1 MNINSLPSPEI
12 KDTDVFITVITVL
25 VIFTA
30 ALIPSTPPPPEGQET
45 FDAVYYAFLPAL
57 TPVILQGW
65 QFCCS
70 VFDKTP
76 GSQELSQVVRTVNLH
91 LALAP
96 FLISVISALVFFG
109 CIADCVVIFIH
120 GHEPSARGI
129 ILPGAV
135 ALCLGYIFSV
145 YRLYASSPVQNGR
158 HVTLLIMLCCLTACL
173 SLAIIAGR
181 QDIFSG
187 AERESLLRIIISGLC
202 FTFCLLIGYTHLW
215 LNSSVPHLEQ
225 EDLKNRR

>member
-12 KDTDVFITVITVL
+12 KDTDVFITVINVL

-30 ALIPSTPPPPEGQET
+30 ALIPSMPPPPEVQET
-45 FDAVYYAFLPAL
+45 FDTVYYASLPAL

-76 GSQELSQVVRTVNLH
+76 GNPELSPVVRTVNLH

-96 FLISVISALVFFG
+96 FPMSVISALVFLG
-109 CIADCVVIFIH
+109 CIANCVVIFIH
-120 GHEPSARGI
+120 SHEPSVRGI

-158 HVTLLIMLCCLTACL
+158 HVTLLIMLCCLIACL